1 MTERRELSFGKISH
15 YVLNDSD
22 MVEIALQLS
31 SWTLV
36 KDLSKALAEE
46 FLCIALV
53 IALRAKIPRFAT
65 EWQRRRVSEKQKQ
78 GHNNLQLSY

>member
-1 MTERRELSFGKISH
+1 MKDLSEALPKNFFCH
-15 YVLNDSD
+15 FLV
-22 MVEIALQLS
+22 IALRAKIPYWLMGCPQVVILNE
-31 SWTLV
+31 V

-65 EWQRRRVSEKQKQ
+65 E
-78 GHNNLQLSY
+78 